1 MKGNLE
7 VTLAAE
13 QRSQRRSCEP
23 SCVRCPNSTC
33 LVSGVLGNLKFHLDG
48 YAVFQTTGPSKE
60 RTRRGCRMLSR
71 RRLSRDCAKFLSACY
86 AVLSGRRSWIAIA
99 EWLWQHLYP

>member
-1 MKGNLE
+1 MTISHFI
-7 VTLAAE
+7 TLAWW
-13 QRSQRRSCEP
+13 SFI
-23 SCVRCPNSTC
+23 
-33 LVSGVLGNLKFHLDG
+33 LVQVPISGVLGNLKFHLDG
-48 YAVFQTTGPSKE
+48 YAVFQATGPSKE